1 MEAKSL
7 RQSDHVS
14 LCLYLCYVQ
23 VENLR
28 STSGQM
34 SSQCHGLEAQV
45 SSLQSQNATL
55 QGQYS
60 SLREQNAN
68 LQVLHLFFY
77 DLYFLNYSG
86 NRIRSTPQDREN
98 VLTLS
103 EVDLIHIQ
111 RHIVK
116 YSQVSNSVIWRHVI
130 VSLSVAV
137 CLSEPVSTVLLIC
150 S

>member
-1 MEAKSL
+1 MGALLQDTLAK
-7 RQSDHVS
+7 VK
-14 LCLYLCYVQ
+14 
-23 VENLR
+23 
-28 STSGQM
+28 
-34 SSQCHGLEAQV
+34 
-45 SSLQSQNATL
+45 
-55 QGQYS
+55 
-60 SLREQNAN
+60 
-68 LQVLHLFFY
+68 
-77 DLYFLNYSG
+77 YSG
-86 NRIRSTPQDREN
+86 NRIRSTPRDREN

-103 EVDLIHIQ
+103 EVDLIRIQ